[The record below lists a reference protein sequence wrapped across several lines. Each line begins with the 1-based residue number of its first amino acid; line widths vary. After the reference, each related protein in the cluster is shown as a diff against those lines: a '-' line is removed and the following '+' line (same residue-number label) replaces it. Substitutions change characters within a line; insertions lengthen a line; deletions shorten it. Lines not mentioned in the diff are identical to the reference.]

1 MFREILEE
9 IKKYNRILIHGHIR
23 PDGDCYGSQFGLAGI
38 IKENFPEK
46 EVHVVG
52 DLSGFVSFLGTPE
65 KETIT
70 DEMYQGALS
79 IVVDCGSAD
88 RVSEQRYTLA
98 DKVIKIDH
106 HIAKEHYGDL
116 VYVEE
121 EAPACCEII
130 TKFAVEMGLRLNE
143 EAAFALYTG
152 LVTDTGRFRFRGVD
166 SDTMMAAAT
175 LLSYGVDV
183 EKLDNYLSVETMDV
197 VKLKGYVLQ
206 NTVFTPDGIAYIKMT
221 RDVLDQYNVTDEEAA
236 SLVGMIGSVE
246 GYPAY
251 CLFMDYP
258 TEIRI
263 RIRSRGPRV
272 DKLANRYGGGGHE
285 KAAGAHLD
293 SWDEL
298 EQFINDFGAL
308 NRYFKETGKDDLF
321 E

>member
-1 MFREILEE
+1 MFKQILEE

-23 PDGDCYGSQFGLAGI
+23 PDGDCYGSQFGLYHI
-38 IKENFPEK
+38 LKENFSEK
-46 EVHVVG
+46 DIHVVG
-52 DLSGFVSFLGTPE
+52 DTSDFVSFLGTPE

-70 DEMYQGALS
+70 DEMYKGALA

-88 RVSEQRYTLA
+88 RVSDQRYQTA

-106 HIAKEHYGDL
+106 HIAQIHYGDL

-121 EAPACCEII
+121 EAPACCEIV
-130 TKFAVEMGLRLNE
+130 TKFATEMGLKLNE

-166 SDTMMAAAT
+166 CETMTAAAT
-175 LLSYGVDV
+175 LLSHGVDV
-183 EKLDNYLSVETMDV
+183 EKLDNLLSVETMNV

-206 NTVFTPDGIAYIKMT
+206 NAVFTDKGVAYIKMT
-221 RDVLDQYNVTDEEAA
+221 KDVVKEYGVTNEEAA
-236 SLVGMIGSVE
+236 SLVSLIGSVE
-246 GYPAY
+246 GYPIY

-272 DKLANRYGGGGHE
+272 DKLANIYGGGGHE

-298 EQFINDFGAL
+298 EKFIEDLGNL
-308 NRYFKETGKDDLF
+308 NQYYQETGKDDLF
-321 E
+321 

>member
-1 MFREILEE
+1 MFNQILEE
-9 IKKYNRILIHGHIR
+9 IKKYHRILIHGHIR
-23 PDGDCYGSQFGLAGI
+23 PDGDCYGSQFGLAAI

-46 EVHVVG
+46 DVHVVG
-52 DLSGFVSFLGTPE
+52 TVSDYVSFLGTPE
-65 KETIT
+65 KESIT
-70 DEMYQGALS
+70 DEMYNGALA

-88 RVSEQRYTLA
+88 RVSEPRYTLA
-98 DKVIKIDH
+98 DKIIKIDH
-106 HIAKEHYGDL
+106 HIAQVHYGDL

-121 EAPACCEII
+121 ETPSCCQIV
-130 TKFAVEMGLRLNE
+130 TKFAVETGLRLNY

-166 SDTMMAAAT
+166 SATMMIAST

-183 EKLDNYLSVETMDV
+183 EKLDNLLSVETMNV
-197 VKLKGYVLQ
+197 IKLKGYVLQ
-206 NTVFTPDGIAYIKMT
+206 NAVFTEDGVAYIKMT
-221 RDVLDQYNVTDEEAA
+221 RDAINQFNVTDEEAA
-236 SLVGMIGSVE
+236 SQVGLLGSVE
-246 GYPAY
+246 GYPVY

-272 DKLANRYGGGGHE
+272 DKLANLYGGGGHE

-298 EQFINDFGAL
+298 DKFVSELGKL
-308 NRYFKETGKDDLF
+308 NKYYQETGKDDLY
-321 E
+321 